1 MKRTL
6 WPASNQRSFSSLSKF
21 IFVLILGAAIGA
33 CSSSS
38 TDPNGGGNDDDPPM
52 DEPMDPTFTNVQQIF
67 NGNCGGSGC
76 HIGERTSGVRLDSYD
91 NVTTSVGDQYG
102 ELVVQPNDADGS
114 PLVDK
119 IEANPQFGVRM
130 PRNGSALSDEQIQLI
145 RDWIN
150 DGAPN
155 N

>member
-6 WPASNQRSFSSLSKF
+6 WPSTHPRSFSSISK
-21 IFVLILGAAIGA
+21 LILVVILAAFISA
-33 CSSSS
+33 CSSGS
-38 TDPNGGGNDDDPPM
+38 TDPNGGDDDDPPM
-52 DEPMDPTFTNVQQIF
+52 DTPEPTFANVQQIF
-67 NGNCGGSGC
+67 NGSCTGSGC

-91 NVTTSVGDQYG
+91 NVTNSVGDQYG

-119 IEANPQFGVRM
+119 IEPNPQFGVRM
-130 PRNGSALSDEQIQLI
+130 PKGRSALSDEQIQLI